1 MDLGISGRVA
11 MVAAASK
18 GIGFAAA
25 KRLVDEGARVSIC
38 SRTERSLE
46 DAIEALGPA
55 AVGSVCDITKESDI
69 VRWFRQTT
77 ESLGNVDIL
86 VTNSG
91 GPPAG
96 RLDTLSD
103 AQWQQGFESTVLNIV
118 RLVRI
123 VAPSMIASRWGRIV
137 HVTSLVAFDPNP
149 NLPISTTLRS
159 GIRGLTRLQSDE
171 LAPHGITVNSVLPGH
186 TKTQRQAHLAKMHN
200 GTEEDYYRSVANSV
214 PLRRMA
220 EPEEVGDA
228 IAFLCSERASY
239 ISGVSLLVDGGMTRA
254 F

>member
-25 KRLVDEGARVSIC
+25 KRLVDEGVRVSIC
-38 SRTERSLE
+38 SRTEHSLK

-55 AVGSVCDITKESDI
+55 AVGSVCDVTNESDI
-69 VRWFRQTT
+69 ERWFRQSN
-77 ESLGNVDIL
+77 ESLGQVDIL
-86 VTNSG
+86 VTNTG

-96 RLDTLSD
+96 KLDALTD
-103 AQWQQGFESTVLNIV
+103 AQWRQGFESTVLNIV

-123 VAPSMIASRWGRIV
+123 VTPSMIDSRWGRVV
-137 HVTSLVAFDPNP
+137 HVTSLVAFEPNP

-186 TKTQRQAHLAKMHN
+186 TKTDRQAHLAKLHN
-200 GTEEDYYRSVANSV
+200 GTEEDYYRSVASSV

-220 EPEEVGDA
+220 EANEVGDA

>member
-1 MDLGISGRVA
+1 MDLGISGRAA

-25 KRLVDEGARVSIC
+25 KRLVEEGVRVSIC
-38 SRTERSLE
+38 SRTEQSLK
-46 DAIEALGPA
+46 DAIEALGTA
-55 AVGSVCDITKESDI
+55 AVGSVCDVTKESDLE
-69 VRWFRQTT
+69 RWFRQSN
-77 ESLGNVDIL
+77 ESLGRIDIL
-86 VTNSG
+86 VTNTG

-96 RLDTLSD
+96 QLHTLSD
-103 AQWQQGFESTVLNIV
+103 EQWQHGFESTVLNIV
-118 RLVRI
+118 RLVRF
-123 VAPSMIASRWGRIV
+123 VSPEMIDAGWGRIV

-149 NLPISTTLRS
+149 NLPISTTLRA

-186 TKTQRQAHLAKMHN
+186 TKTARQAHLAKLHN
-200 GTEEDYYRSVANSV
+200 GSEEDYYRSVASSV

-220 EPEEVGDA
+220 EAVEVGDA

-239 ISGVSLLVDGGMTRA
+239 ISGVSLLVDGGMTRT